1 MKHLL
6 YSTSFSFYLSLI
18 SNRRGRCGHIS
29 LSRCKPKEREREK
42 SLGISFRTRGCCSI
56 LLDDLVK
63 KLELAFSEFQETLT
77 FKMKPSAKPFLCE
90 NSFYLQENRN
100 HFYINSFALSLK
112 LKQRLRVTW
121 KCPFL
126 ALPSFSRSQA
136 GTHARTYGLI
146 LAPVPL
152 IYFGN
157 VVSLQQNRSG
167 TRNKNGRQ
175 QSNSVI
181 LFSEGYDFSATFVMQ
196 YASITDRNLGQWQ
209 SVSDVSSV

>member
-56 LLDDLVK
+56 LLDTLVK

-90 NSFYLQENRN
+90 SSFYLQENKN

-126 ALPSFSRSQA
+126 ALPSLSRSQA

-146 LAPVPL
+146 LAPVPF

-175 QSNSVI
+175 QNNSVI

-196 YASITDRNLGQWQ
+196 YASITDRKLGQL
-209 SVSDVSSV
+209 